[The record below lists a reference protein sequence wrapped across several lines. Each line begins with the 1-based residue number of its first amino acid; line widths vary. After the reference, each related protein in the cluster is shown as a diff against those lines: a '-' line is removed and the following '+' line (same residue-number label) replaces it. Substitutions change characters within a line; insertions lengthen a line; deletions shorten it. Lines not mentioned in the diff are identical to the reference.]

1 MQTICELVFL
11 NNLISSILYN
21 IAVPDI
27 PDNIN
32 WGAFVEIV
40 RKNSFSGLIYK
51 KLEEIPNVPE
61 KVLAS
66 LKKKYEENVHR
77 SLQQEYFTEQILDCF
92 EKNEIKCLPLK
103 GIVLRKLYPDPTMRS
118 MSDLDI
124 LIDTDKLSLTRELMK
139 KLGFEVL
146 HFDSH
151 HDVYRGWPNINVELH
166 KMLIVGEMEDYF
178 GVGFEKAFLK
188 EGSAYTYELSKEDFY
203 IHMIGH
209 MAYHF
214 ATGGVGIRLVLD
226 IRVYLDKYGECLDR
240 VYLSEQL
247 KEAGLY
253 TFAGYVERLAAVWF
267 KGEPSDSFLDELGL
281 YILKSGYLGNKEHRE
296 ILEVVKQYSGA
307 GNKKA
312 KRKAIIADIFPPFQ
326 TMAFLYPILKKVPVL
341 LPVCWAARWIE
352 VWTTRRGNVS
362 RLRRLSEIDEK
373 EIQELDRLYDELGM
387 KHLL

>member
-1 MQTICELVFL
+1 MQAICELVFL
-11 NNLISSILYN
+11 NNLISSILYDVE
-21 IAVPDI
+21 VPDI
-27 PDNIN
+27 PDDIQ
-32 WGAFVEIV
+32 WGEFIDIV
-40 RKNSFSGLIYK
+40 RKNGFSGLIYK

-61 KVLAS
+61 KVRNV
-66 LKKKYEENVHR
+66 LKKKHEESVHR
-77 SLQQEYFTEQILDCF
+77 SLYQEYFTEQILNCF
-92 EKNEIKCLPLK
+92 EENEIKCLPLK

-139 KLGFEVL
+139 ELGFDVIRY
-146 HFDSH
+146 DTH
-151 HDVYRGWPNINVELH
+151 HDIYRICPNINVELH

-188 EGSAYTYELSKEDFY
+188 EGSAYIYELSKEDFY

-214 ATGGVGIRLVLD
+214 AHGGVGVRLILD

-240 VYLSEQL
+240 VYLTEQL

-281 YILKSGYLGNKEHRE
+281 YILKSGYLGNEEHRE

-312 KRKAIIADIFPPFQ
+312 KRKAIITDIFPPFQ
-326 TMAFLYPILKKVPVL
+326 TMAFLYPNLKKVPVL
-341 LPVCWAARWIE
+341 LPACWAARWIE
-352 VWTTRRGNVS
+352 VWTTRRENVS
-362 RLRRLSEIDEK
+362 RLKRLSKIDEK
-373 EIQELDRLYDELGM
+373 EIKELDRMYSKLDM